1 MLSKSKIY
9 NSIFLLI
16 IILGIFYIFF
26 SEKNLFVL
34 FKNEQKI
41 LSNKILLNEKKELKK
56 ELKKKINS
64 FSNSEI
70 YKELILKEK
79 LFLKN
84 ENDKVILYELD

>member
-41 LSNKILLNEKKELKK
+41 LSNKILLTEKKELKK
-56 ELKKKINS
+56 ELEKKINS

>member
-1 MLSKSKIY
+1 MNK
-9 NSIFLLI
+9 
-16 IILGIFYIFF
+16 
-26 SEKNLFVL
+26 
-34 FKNEQKI
+34 KI
-41 LSNKILLNEKKELKK
+41 LSNKILLTEKKELKRIG
-56 ELKKKINS
+56 KKINS

>member
-41 LSNKILLNEKKELKK
+41 LSNKNLLTEKKELKK
-56 ELKKKINS
+56 ELEKKINS

>member
-16 IILGIFYIFF
+16 IILGIFYFFF

-41 LSNKILLNEKKELKK
+41 LSNKILLTEKKELKK
-56 ELKKKINS
+56 ELEKKINS

>member
-41 LSNKILLNEKKELKK
+41 LSNKILLTEKKIKK
-56 ELKKKINS
+56 QLEKKN
-64 FSNSEI
+64 
-70 YKELILKEK
+70 
-79 LFLKN
+79 
-84 ENDKVILYELD
+84 

>member
-9 NSIFLLI
+9 NSIFSFNNNFRNFL
-16 IILGIFYIFF
+16 YFF

-41 LSNKILLNEKKELKK
+41 LSNKILLTEKKELKK
-56 ELKKKINS
+56 ELEKKINS

-79 LFLKN
+79 IIFKN

>member
-1 MLSKSKIY
+1 MLSKLKIY

-41 LSNKILLNEKKELKK
+41 LSNKILLTEKKELKK
-56 ELKKKINS
+56 ELEKK
-64 FSNSEI
+64 
-70 YKELILKEK
+70 LIV
-79 LFLKN
+79 FLIVRFIRN
-84 ENDKVILYELD
+84 